1 MPDEK
6 YAAYLARCDRA
17 LGPVAVGGYGKWN
30 GKLVRKLTPD
40 EFAERDKELDAL
52 TASYDKILANG
63 HTISNALVRAIRERA
78 ADLLLD
84 SPC

>member
-40 EFAERDKELDAL
+40 
-52 TASYDKILANG
+52 
-63 HTISNALVRAIRERA
+63 
-78 ADLLLD
+78 
-84 SPC
+84 